1 MNFPSYFRS
10 ASISLVISSSSYSED
25 GNEYE
30 IDVQPHPPK
39 NHCSSSTSKL
49 PSKLDLESGDTTK
62 NGKKLFPGYSLMKI
76 YRKYSANYAK
86 RVEDTFRGLEGLG
99 LPNHTLTGRR

>member
-1 MNFPSYFRS
+1 MDIRSYFRS
-10 ASISLVISSSSYSED
+10 AFMSSVVSSSSYSED

-49 PSKLDLESGDTTK
+49 PSKSDLESGDTTK
-62 NGKKLFPGYSLMKI
+62 NGKKLFPGYSLM
-76 YRKYSANYAK
+76 
-86 RVEDTFRGLEGLG
+86 
-99 LPNHTLTGRR
+99 